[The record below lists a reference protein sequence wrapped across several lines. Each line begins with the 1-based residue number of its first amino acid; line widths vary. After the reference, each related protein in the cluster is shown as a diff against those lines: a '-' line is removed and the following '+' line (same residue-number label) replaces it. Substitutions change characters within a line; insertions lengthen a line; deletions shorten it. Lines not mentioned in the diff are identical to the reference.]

1 MTKSKCRARAARKQG
16 CVSIILQK
24 GEREI
29 KCHLGRD
36 RRVHVHSIAPHHT
49 RFTGWGRWSRTW
61 VWLTK
66 FWEFPRLVGRSC
78 S

>member
-1 MTKSKCRARAARKQG
+1 MYAEIETVSRVEVIKRSGGGEGARDVIHRIVKY
-16 CVSIILQK
+16 C
-24 GEREI
+24 
-29 KCHLGRD
+29 
-36 RRVHVHSIAPHHT
+36 
-49 RFTGWGRWSRTW
+49 TGWGRWSRTW